1 MSLKERLYVNS
12 YDPFK
17 PDENSFFK
25 KNQQL
30 TYPVVTPS
38 FIFQFPVRY

>member
-17 PDENSFFK
+17 PDEKQFIL

>member
-1 MSLKERLYVNS
+1 MVILMILLNLMKTVFL
-12 YDPFK
+12 
-17 PDENSFFK
+17 K